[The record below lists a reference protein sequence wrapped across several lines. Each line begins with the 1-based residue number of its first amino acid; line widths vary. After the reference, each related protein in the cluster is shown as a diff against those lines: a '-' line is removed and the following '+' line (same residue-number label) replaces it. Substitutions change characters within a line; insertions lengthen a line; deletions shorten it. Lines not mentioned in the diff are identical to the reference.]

1 MLEKVLLLLFL
12 AVAIHADILD
22 DAKNGRLSALR
33 KKINAGADIEKKSR
47 FGSTPLMISSAN
59 GHLNI
64 VNYLIKKGANILA
77 QNNKGRTAN
86 YYATGLV
93 NTHINKIK
101 ILEALTAA
109 KKKKKEK
116 EKKKKKKE
124 EKKKTAPL
132 PSPVPNNKNEPTND
146 KNEPANAKK
155 DDSWLQWF
163 YYTMGPTKTKQK
175 KTPPPSSPVPNA
187 KNEPTNDKNEPANDK
202 NEPANDKKDDGIKY
216 NWLQSIAGPLTVVL
230 IIVVI
235 IYVSIPLCKNEG
247 RNTLS
252 PSKTKVWMVTV
263 PLSLVL
269 VSTALMYF
277 GDANQNGVVEMND
290 MFAFADEN
298 KDGTLNTD
306 EIVNASS
313 WFSGGVG
320 LFVLAQ
326 LLLFIVYANFVAM
339 KNKSLEEKNQL
350 LENGMHENRLYT
362 EELNIVKK
370 NLEESEQEIKKKRQM
385 MEQEDAAKL
394 KDLENKR
401 NGYEQEFNEKIQH
414 ADQELQRAL
423 AAVKEEAVEKQ
434 HEIDQEIEQK
444 REAFA
449 ASLQNMEHLKK
460 DELAQMTAAVERE
473 AVEKRQRIDEEIEQ
487 KRIAIQ
493 EEADAKKE
501 ELTRMLASK
510 SEDLNMLTHA
520 VQQHEARMI
529 AIGAL
534 SCAFCHEKVATSIN
548 IPCNHQILCDT
559 CAVDFRERNGEICPV
574 EECGKS
580 STLNMAQTTYVKC
593 TSCLNHWSSVYEFKV
608 SADCDHLICE
618 FLYCT
623 LSLFFLFNQFY
634 NFSTFLTS
642 FFFFH
647 SLSLLSQVSL
657 ALLRMY
663 VDLFLFKIVLSTEA
677 FHVLGSMIQKLMS
690 LPLNQVEQSLNC
702 LVPLHQKIMNI
713 HKFKLVRL

>member
-1 MLEKVLLLLFL
+1 MLTKLLLLLFL

-64 VNYLIKKGANILA
+64 VNYLIKKGANIVA

-116 EKKKKKKE
+116 EKEKKKKKKR
-124 EKKKTAPL
+124 KKKTAPL
-132 PSPVPNNKNEPTND
+132 PSPVPNDKNEPTN
-146 KNEPANAKK
+146 A
-155 DDSWLQWF
+155 
-163 YYTMGPTKTKQK
+163 
-175 KTPPPSSPVPNA
+175 
-187 KNEPTNDKNEPANDK
+187 
-202 NEPANDKKDDGIKY
+202 KKDDGIKY

-230 IIVVI
+230 IFVII
-235 IYVSIPLCKNEG
+235 IYVSIPLCKHEG
-247 RNTLS
+247 SSTLLS
-252 PSKTKVWMVTV
+252 KPFQELAEYEGFAKPSKTKVWMVTV
-263 PLSLVL
+263 PLCLVL

-290 MFAFADEN
+290 IFAFADEN
-298 KDGTLNTD
+298 KDGKLNTD

-326 LLLFIVYANFVAM
+326 LLLFIVYAKFVAM
-339 KNKSLEEKNQL
+339 KNKSLEDKNKS
-350 LENGMHENRLYT
+350 LEDKMHTNNKYF
-362 EELNIVKK
+362 
-370 NLEESEQEIKKKRQM
+370 EESEQEIKKKRQM
-385 MEQEDAAKL
+385 MKQEDAAKL

-401 NGYEQEFNEKIQH
+401 KGYEQEFNEKIQH
-414 ADQELQRAL
+414 ADQELQHAL
-423 AAVKEEAVEKQ
+423 AVVKEEAVEKQ

-493 EEADAKKE
+493 EEADTKKE

-510 SEDLNMLTHA
+510 SEDLNMLKHA
-520 VQQHEARMI
+520 VQKHEARMI

-618 FLYCT
+618 FLYYCT

-634 NFSTFLTS
+634 NF
-642 FFFFH
+642 
-647 SLSLLSQVSL
+647 
-657 ALLRMY
+657 
-663 VDLFLFKIVLSTEA
+663 
-677 FHVLGSMIQKLMS
+677 
-690 LPLNQVEQSLNC
+690 
-702 LVPLHQKIMNI
+702 
-713 HKFKLVRL
+713 